1 MAMIQSV
8 KLGKEFVVVSENK
21 VGVLSK
27 VAALLADRGID
38 IVAISAQAAGGVALM
53 NFVTD
58 DTLHTRDLLAKK
70 GLKAQENTVLLLEVV
85 DRPGVLMRITRK
97 LAAQKIDI
105 LNVYASAPVSYGPC
119 TLVIATNN
127 NQKALVTLKR

>member
-1 MAMIQSV
+1 MIQSV

-58 DTLHTRDLLAKK
+58 DALRTREILAKK
-70 GLKAQENTVLLLEVV
+70 GLKAQENAVLLVEAA

-97 LAAQKIDI
+97 LAAQKIDV
-105 LNVYASAPVSYGPC
+105 LNIYASAPASYGPC

>member
-1 MAMIQSV
+1 MIQSV

-27 VAALLADRGID
+27 VAALLADHGID
-38 IVAISAQAAGGVALM
+38 MVAISAQAAGGVALM

-58 DTLHTRDLLAKK
+58 ETLRTRDLLAKK
-70 GLKAQENTVLLLEVV
+70 GWKAQENTVLLLEIV

-97 LAAQKIDI
+97 LAAKKINI
-105 LNVYASAPVSYGPC
+105 LNIYGSAPTSYGMC
-119 TLVIATNN
+119 TLVIVTDNS
-127 NQKALVTLKR
+127 QKALVALQR